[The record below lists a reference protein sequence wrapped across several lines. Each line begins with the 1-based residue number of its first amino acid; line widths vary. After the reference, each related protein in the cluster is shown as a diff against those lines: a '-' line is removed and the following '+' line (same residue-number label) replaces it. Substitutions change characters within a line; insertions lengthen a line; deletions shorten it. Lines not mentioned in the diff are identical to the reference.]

1 MMAETQIDQR
11 RSPLVVLALMLFVLA
26 ATAWMRPLM
35 LPDEG
40 RYVGVAWDML
50 RSGDWLTPTL
60 NGLPFFHK
68 PPLFYWI
75 TAASMSIFGLHEWA
89 ARLAS
94 IVGAAL
100 GAFALWWFLRRW
112 WGERLAGLTAVALLA
127 QPLFFI
133 GGQFA
138 NLDMLVAG
146 CITATIALGADAA
159 LSMHSGRPWRGALA
173 GAWATAALGVLA
185 KGLIGIVI
193 PGGVL
198 LIWLLLLRR
207 WRIIGRLLWWPG
219 LLLFAV
225 VALPWFWAMELRFP
239 DFLHYFFVV
248 QHFQRFAGSGFNNV
262 WPFWFYPAVLLLA
275 SLPWLP
281 WLLGNLRPSPEPLAA
296 LHDDGRAVTLL
307 MLCWCLLVLLF
318 FSIPASKLLGYILPA
333 VPPLAALMARGFVAW
348 RLDPMHKRKAWGLS
362 LAVSAVLGLGVV
374 VGVAVQQP
382 KSLRSLGQTL
392 ASQHVPNEPVLML
405 GSYYY
410 DLPFYARLK
419 APVVVIDDW
428 QQAAA
433 HPRDDW
439 QKELGDAGRFAPSR
453 AGAELLMPDA
463 LPHKLCAAASNWV
476 VGPVVA
482 LAAFPFLSQLPV
494 VASQRDI
501 RLWHVDTTRP
511 EVFKALHCA
520 GTPSVDSAKR

>member
-1 MMAETQIDQR
+1 MDFAPSGKS
-11 RSPLVVLALMLFVLA
+11 RSPIAVLALMLLVLT

-40 RYVGVAWDML
+40 RYVGVAWEMV

-75 TAASMSIFGLHEWA
+75 TASSISLFGLHEWA

-94 IVGAAL
+94 IAGAAL
-100 GAFALWWFLRRW
+100 GAFSLWWFLRRW
-112 WGERLAGLTAVALLA
+112 WGERLADLTAVALLA

-146 CITATIALGADAA
+146 CITATIVLGAGAA
-159 LSMHSGRPWRGALA
+159 LSMEAGKPWRSALA
-173 GAWATAALGVLA
+173 GAWATAALGVLV

-198 LIWLLLLRR
+198 LVWLLLARR
-207 WRIIGRLLWWPG
+207 WRLIGRLLWWPG
-219 LLLFAV
+219 LLLFAAIAV
-225 VALPWFWAMELRFP
+225 PWFWSMQQRFP

-248 QHFQRFAGSGFNNV
+248 QHFQRFAGGGFNNV

-281 WLLGNLRPSPEPLAA
+281 WLFGNGRAASQPTAA
-296 LHDDGRAVTLL
+296 LDADGRAVTLL
-307 MLCWCLLVLLF
+307 MLCWLALVLLF

-333 VPPLAALMARGFVAW
+333 VPPLAALMARGFAVW
-348 RLDPMHKRKAWGLS
+348 RMDLSRKRKGWWLS
-362 LAVSAVLGLGVV
+362 LTVTTVLSIGVV
-374 VGVAVQQP
+374 VGVAVKQP
-382 KSLRSLGQTL
+382 KSLRELGDLL
-392 ASQHVPNEPVLML
+392 ASQQVAGEPVLML

-410 DLPFYARLK
+410 DLPFYARLSG
-419 APVVVIDDW
+419 AVVVVEDW

-433 HPRDDW
+433 NPRDDW
-439 QKELGDAGRFAPSR
+439 HKELSDAGHFAPTRSR
-453 AGAELLMPDA
+453 DALLNPDA
-463 LPHKLCAAASNWV
+463 LPAKLCSSISSWV
-476 VGPVVA
+476 VGPASSVDVYPVLGLVPVA
-482 LAAFPFLSQLPV
+482 
-494 VASQRDI
+494 ASQRDV
-501 RLWHVDTTRP
+501 RLWKIDTTRLD
-511 EVFKALHCA
+511 VFKALRCE
-520 GTPSVDSAKR
+520 GMPSVGSANR